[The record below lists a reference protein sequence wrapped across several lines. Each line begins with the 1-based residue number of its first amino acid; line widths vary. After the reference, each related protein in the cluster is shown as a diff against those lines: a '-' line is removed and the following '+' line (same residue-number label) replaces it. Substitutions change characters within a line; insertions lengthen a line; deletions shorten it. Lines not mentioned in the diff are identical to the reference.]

1 MPYSKIKPWQRE
13 IKVPQNASLAYAKYE
28 PMRAG
33 RNMLF
38 PHRWCGIPLSLAAGD
53 RALRRGKF
61 NQGVY
66 SVKNG
71 VKRVWYWLLSAG
83 GEQQQPREEAR
94 CSIN

>member
-1 MPYSKIKPWQRE
+1 MR
-13 IKVPQNASLAYAKYE
+13 NTSLCQL
-28 PMRAG
+28 AG
-33 RNMLF
+33 TCSF

-53 RALRRGKF
+53 PRPAGGKF

-71 VKRVWYWLLSAG
+71 VNRVWYRLLSAG